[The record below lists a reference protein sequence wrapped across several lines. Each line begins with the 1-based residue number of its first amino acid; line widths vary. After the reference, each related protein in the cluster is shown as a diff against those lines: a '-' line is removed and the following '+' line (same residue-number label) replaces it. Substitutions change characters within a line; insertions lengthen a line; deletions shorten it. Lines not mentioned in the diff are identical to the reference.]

1 MPDLIP
7 DSQKAE
13 IKPAFE
19 ERYKALLGSRYEDFV
34 KYSMCYIRKSI
45 RVNTLKISVENLKR
59 RLEEHNK
66 NKTRS
71 TKNKGPFELIH
82 QENYNSLSE
91 GRKREQI
98 IKSYKGGNAFK
109 KLIMRA

>member
-1 MPDLIP
+1 VAGR
-7 DSQKAE
+7 Q
-13 IKPAFE
+13 
-19 ERYKALLGSRYEDFV
+19 
-34 KYSMCYIRKSI
+34 
-45 RVNTLKISVENLKR
+45 RVNMFTVYILKSVTTGRFYVGCTNNVNR

>member
-1 MPDLIP
+1 MAGR
-7 DSQKAE
+7 Q
-13 IKPAFE
+13 
-19 ERYKALLGSRYEDFV
+19 
-34 KYSMCYIRKSI
+34 
-45 RVNTLKISVENLKR
+45 RVNMFTVYILKSVTTGRFYVGCTNNVNR

>member
-1 MPDLIP
+1 M
-7 DSQKAE
+7 
-13 IKPAFE
+13 FT
-19 ERYKALLGSRYEDFV
+19 V
-34 KYSMCYIRKSI
+34 YILKSVTTG
-45 RVNTLKISVENLKR
+45 RFYVGCTNNVNR

>member
-1 MPDLIP
+1 MAGR
-7 DSQKAE
+7 Q
-13 IKPAFE
+13 
-19 ERYKALLGSRYEDFV
+19 
-34 KYSMCYIRKSI
+34 
-45 RVNTLKISVENLKR
+45 RVNMFTVYILKSVTTGRFYVGCTNNVNR

-109 KLIMRA
+109 KLVKRW

>member
-1 MPDLIP
+1 MAGR
-7 DSQKAE
+7 QKVNM
-13 IKPAFE
+13 FT
-19 ERYKALLGSRYEDFV
+19 V
-34 KYSMCYIRKSI
+34 YI
-45 RVNTLKISVENLKR
+45 LKLVITGKFYVGCTSNINR

-71 TKNKGPFELIH
+71 TKNKGPFELIY

-91 GRKREQI
+91 GRKREQK